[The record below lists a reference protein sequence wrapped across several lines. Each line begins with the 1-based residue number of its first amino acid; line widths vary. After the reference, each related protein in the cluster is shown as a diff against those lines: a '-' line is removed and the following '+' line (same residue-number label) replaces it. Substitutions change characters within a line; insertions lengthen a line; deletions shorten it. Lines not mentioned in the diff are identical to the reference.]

1 MGGKLRLR
9 ASQWSAV
16 LKLNLLDK
24 LLAIWKKICYHK
36 QQVFSPGGM
45 IYVCGFSPMAAL
57 ALTTGV
63 AGLLQDCQI
72 TLNIHYTYGSRSPQC

>member
-9 ASQWSAV
+9 ASHWSAV

-45 IYVCGFSPMAAL
+45 IYVDSLPW
-57 ALTTGV
+57 
-63 AGLLQDCQI
+63 LL
-72 TLNIHYTYGSRSPQC
+72 